1 MNSLDLSA
9 ASWRK
14 SSHSGDTGGEC
25 VEVAA
30 LAPTVAM
37 RDSKHPDGPTLSLSR
52 TVFTTLV
59 GEIRAGAHDL

>member
-1 MNSLDLSA
+1 MNMPDLSA

-14 SSHSGDTGGEC
+14 SSHSTDIGGDC

-37 RDSKHPDGPTLSLSR
+37 RDSKDPDGPALSLSR
-52 TVFTTLV
+52 KGFTTLV
-59 GEIRAGAHDL
+59 GEIRSGAHDL